1 MPLSIRPNPSSNDG
15 TIAVLPLVRECHL
28 HQSPMPAPAS
38 FTAIA
43 ENGQKPENNSI
54 LPENTQKAALIVT
67 FFPKSRIA
75 PNVNVQSTAID
86 KNLDL
91 DETEATTASLPSYVA
106 SFTNLLTQIVPKFDH
121 ISTKLLTSDISQ
133 STYVGLYQHLP
144 HFSDIRHDAPIREFE
159 NEHSLEIVFDVP
171 PNASEV
177 QKRPLR
183 LALFDMDSTL
193 INEEVIDELARSIG
207 ISDAVSAITARAMN
221 GDIDFATSL
230 SERVAMLKGVPANVW
245 GDLKKTV
252 TIATGARELVSGLK
266 QKGVLTGVVSG
277 GFTPMAEWLKCELG
291 LDVAFAN
298 HLLEEG
304 PTAEIPYP
312 HLSGLLDPNYSIV
325 TPELKRETLISLAAD
340 HAIPLSETLAV
351 GDGSNDLLML
361 EIAGLGIAWNAK
373 EKVQIRA
380 PMRLNGNSL
389 ADVLYLIF

>member
-1 MPLSIRPNPSSNDG
+1 
-15 TIAVLPLVRECHL
+15 
-28 HQSPMPAPAS
+28 MPAPAS

-43 ENGQKPENNSI
+43 ENGQKLENNTI
-54 LPENTQKAALIVT
+54 LPENSQKAALIVT

-91 DETEATTASLPSYVA
+91 VETEATAASLPSYVA

-133 STYVGLYQHLP
+133 STYVGLHQHLP
-144 HFSDIRHDAPIREFE
+144 DFSDIRHDAPIREFE

-171 PNASEV
+171 PNASGV

-277 GFTPMAEWLKCELG
+277 GFTPMAEWLKGELG
-291 LDVAFAN
+291 LDIAFAN

-325 TPELKRETLISLAAD
+325 TPELKRETLKSLAAD